1 MKISKSWTLPAL
13 CSASISWQRWCLPCR
28 RRISSK
34 VTSFAGRR
42 LGSVAVTVV
51 LAVLSL
57 APPAEGWVRQSGP
70 TAGVVVEEVAKESP
84 AQKAGIEP
92 GDLILSWSREAA
104 PPANPQ
110 GAFGSIQSPFDLAAV
125 EIEEAPR
132 GVVTLSGRRG
142 ASTATWALPPGS
154 SGLTVRPALSE
165 ELLALYE
172 DGKKRITTKEIAA
185 GVAAWRG
192 AAEEAKEEG
201 KRWLAAWFLSKVGS
215 ALGELLRWS
224 EADAAYGEAVE
235 QVEQGRLWAIAAHLL
250 REWGATF
257 EKRSEWSR
265 AQDCFRRS
273 LECDQKLAS
282 ESLEIALS
290 LHQMGGVA
298 RQRGEL
304 AKAGGYHRRS
314 LAIRERLAPGSL
326 EIASSL
332 NNLGILASWRGD
344 LATAEKYYRRSLAIR
359 EKLAPESFDVAAS
372 LNNLGVV
379 AWKRG
384 DLATA
389 EEHYRRLLQIKEK
402 LAPEVATSLPDMA
415 AAEFGYFRRSLPL
428 SLGPDDG
435 DVAVAEGYFQR
446 AVTILEKLG
455 PTPPGLAEAQYNLGR
470 AKRLQRRFATAAER
484 LCRAVDTLEIQRGRL
499 GGADTT
505 VFGATS
511 ASYYAACVGARIES
525 GKQEEAFRVLERGRA
540 RAFLEQLAERHDL
553 AASELPAEIATR
565 RKELASA
572 YDETQAALSDLG
584 PIHDRA
590 RLAEL
595 KDQLREIRSLQDE
608 LAVRMRRESP
618 RYASLHEPQTLDL
631 AAARRALDP
640 GTVLLSYAVDEE
652 ATYLLVIQS
661 ARVRGKGITA
671 FSLPVGEKDLRDAIA
686 TFRNLLQNPG
696 SDRRALSAQA
706 QKLYDL
712 LLRPA
717 ERRLAGAARLLVSP
731 DGPLHIL
738 PFAALVR
745 RGSYLAEWKPI
756 HSVLS
761 ASVYAEIGR
770 SRRPSVG
777 PARFPLA
784 AFGAPIYPRLS
795 KKRDEVP
802 AANLEV
808 ATAVSR
814 GLSLD
819 PLPSSQQEVEGI
831 ASLFPEARTFLGS
844 EATEESAKA
853 IAPQARLLHFACHG
867 LLDEHSPLDS
877 ALALTIPE
885 KPAPGQD
892 NGLLQAWEIF
902 DSLRLDADLVTLS
915 ACDSG
920 LGKEMGSEGL
930 IGLTRAFQFAG
941 ARSVLAS
948 LWSVSDLSTADLMKR
963 FYSHL
968 RAGRTKDEALQA
980 AQIALIRSPEFSHP
994 YHWAAFQLVGDWK

>member
-1 MKISKSWTLPAL
+1 
-13 CSASISWQRWCLPCR
+13 
-28 RRISSK
+28 
-34 VTSFAGRR
+34 
-42 LGSVAVTVV
+42 
-51 LAVLSL
+51 
-57 APPAEGWVRQSGP
+57 
-70 TAGVVVEEVAKESP
+70 
-84 AQKAGIEP
+84 
-92 GDLILSWSREAA
+92 
-104 PPANPQ
+104 
-110 GAFGSIQSPFDLAAV
+110 
-125 EIEEAPR
+125 
-132 GVVTLSGRRG
+132 
-142 ASTATWALPPGS
+142 
-154 SGLTVRPALSE
+154 
-165 ELLALYE
+165 
-172 DGKKRITTKEIAA
+172 
-185 GVAAWRG
+185 
-192 AAEEAKEEG
+192 
-201 KRWLAAWFLSKVGS
+201 
-215 ALGELLRWS
+215 
-224 EADAAYGEAVE
+224 
-235 QVEQGRLWAIAAHLL
+235 
-250 REWGATF
+250 
-257 EKRSEWSR
+257 
-265 AQDCFRRS
+265 
-273 LECDQKLAS
+273 
-282 ESLEIALS
+282 
-290 LHQMGGVA
+290 
-298 RQRGEL
+298 
-304 AKAGGYHRRS
+304 
-314 LAIRERLAPGSL
+314 
-326 EIASSL
+326 
-332 NNLGILASWRGD
+332 
-344 LATAEKYYRRSLAIR
+344 
-359 EKLAPESFDVAAS
+359 
-372 LNNLGVV
+372 
-379 AWKRG
+379 
-384 DLATA
+384 
-389 EEHYRRLLQIKEK
+389 
-402 LAPEVATSLPDMA
+402 MA

-428 SLGPDDG
+428 SLGPGDG

-455 PTPPGLAEAQYNLGR
+455 PAPPGLAEAQYNLGR

-525 GKQEEAFRVLERGRA
+525 GKQEEAFRSLERGRA
-540 RAFLEQLAERHDL
+540 RAFLAQLAERHDL

-572 YDETQAALSDLG
+572 YDETQSALSDLD

-590 RLAEL
+590 RLDEL

-756 HSVLS
+756 HTVLS

-777 PARFPLA
+777 PAHFALA
-784 AFGAPIYPRLS
+784 AFAPIYPRLS
-795 KKRDEVP
+795 NKRDEVP

-844 EATEESAKA
+844 EATEESVKA

-902 DSLRLDADLVTLS
+902 ESLRLDADLVTLS

-963 FYSHL
+963 FYGYL
-968 RAGRTKDEALQA
+968 RAGKTKDEALRQA
-980 AQIALIRSPEFSHP
+980 QVDLIHEKKATSHP
-994 YHWAAFQLVGDWK
+994 YHWAAFQLSGDWQ

>member
-1 MKISKSWTLPAL
+1 MGEGSRPMKSLL
-13 CSASISWQRWCLPCR
+13 
-28 RRISSK
+28 SK
-34 VTSFAGRR
+34 VTSFADRR
-42 LGSVAVTVV
+42 LGSVAVTVG

-57 APPAEGWVRQSGP
+57 APPAEGRVRQSGP
-70 TAGVVVEEVAKESP
+70 TAGVVVERVAKESP

-110 GAFGSIQSPFDLAAV
+110 RAFGSIRSPFDLVAV

-132 GVVTLSGRRG
+132 GAVTLSGRRG
-142 ASTATWALPPGS
+142 AGTATWTLPPGS

-172 DGKKRITTKEIAA
+172 DGKKRITAKEIAA

-224 EADAAYGEAVE
+224 EADAAYGEAIE

-265 AQDCFRRS
+265 AEGCFRRS
-273 LECDQKLAS
+273 LECDHKLAS

-359 EKLAPESFDVAAS
+359 EKLAAESFDVAAS

-389 EEHYRRLLQIKEK
+389 EEHYRRSLQIGEK
-402 LAPEVATSLPDMA
+402 PFLNSPEVLRDMA
-415 AAEFGYFRRSLPL
+415 VPVFGYFERSLLL
-428 SLGPDDG
+428 SLDARIPDDG
-435 DVAVAEGYFQR
+435 DVAVAERYFQR

-455 PTPPGLAEAQYNLGR
+455 PAPPGLAEAQYNLGR

-525 GKQEEAFRVLERGRA
+525 GKQEEAFRSLERGRA

-572 YDETQAALSDLG
+572 YDETQSALSDLD
-584 PIHDRA
+584 PIHDKA
-590 RLAEL
+590 RLNEL
-595 KDQLREIRSLQDE
+595 EDKLRDIRSLQDE

-640 GTVLLSYAVDEE
+640 GTVLLSYAVDED

-671 FSLPVGEKDLRDAIA
+671 FSLPVGEKDLRAAIA

-745 RGSYLAEWKPI
+745 KGSYLAEWKPI

-761 ASVYAEIGR
+761 ASVYAEIVR

-777 PARFPLA
+777 PAQFPLA
-784 AFGAPIYPRLS
+784 AFGAPVYPRLS

-808 ATAVSR
+808 ATAVRR

-844 EATEESAKA
+844 EATEEKVKA
-853 IAPQARLLHFACHG
+853 IASQARLLHFACHG

-902 DSLRLDADLVTLS
+902 ESLRLDADLVTLS

-920 LGKEMGSEGL
+920 LGKEMGSEGM

-948 LWSVSDLSTADLMKR
+948 LWSVSDVSTADLMNR
-963 FYSHL
+963 FYGHL
-968 RAGRTKDEALQA
+968 RAGTAKDEALQA
-980 AQIALIRSPEFSHP
+980 AQVELIRSSEFSHP
-994 YHWAAFQLVGDWK
+994 YYWAAFQLVGDWK